1 MQSEVN
7 IWALVK
13 NLLHKYNCV
22 IVPGLGGFIA
32 HQESAVIDPVSMLIN
47 PPSKH
52 ITFNAQLLLNDGLLV
67 TQVANYLQIDYVD
80 AIKLI
85 EFEINN
91 FNQILKGRSQY
102 KIDGLGNFTL
112 NASGNLIFNPEKNA
126 NFLLNSFGL
135 APVKLNHASTFKTS
149 KIIQNEDI
157 LNKNNVTDKKT
168 NILNLGAEN
177 QNSKLK
183 PEAVKSKK
191 SRRSRNGLTFTA
203 IGTFLILILGLN
215 AYIFLQEGNLTPIRN
230 KFDELNLGI
239 KIKSI
244 FDANSLNEISSNN
257 SVINKKS
264 SSELLAIYNPENIE
278 KITIFNTELFQ
289 VNPKINEFH
298 LFDSIFCSENLSK
311 EIIQDSNAVNAI
323 DSNITVFE
331 NFNPA
336 AINTIQ
342 TNTYYIIAGAFKN
355 QNKAIKLSE
364 ELMKD
369 GFVNSEVI
377 LNPKA
382 KSKHLKYFVTYTK
395 LNDLDKTTLELN
407 SINENENSDAWIFI
421 SK

>member
-1 MQSEVN
+1 
-7 IWALVK
+7 
-13 NLLHKYNCV
+13 V

-32 HQESAVIDPVSMLIN
+32 HHESATIDPISLLIN
-47 PPSKH
+47 PPFKH

-67 TQVANYLQIDYVD
+67 TQVANYLKIDYVD
-80 AIKLI
+80 ASKFVEI
-85 EFEINN
+85 EINN
-91 FNQILKGRSQY
+91 FNQILKNRSQF

-112 NASGNLIFNPEKNA
+112 NTSGNLIFNPEKNA

-135 APVKLNHASTFKTS
+135 TPVKLNQPSTSKTT
-149 KIIQNEDI
+149 KIIQNEDVI
-157 LNKNNVTDKKT
+157 NKNNITNKKS
-168 NILNLGAEN
+168 NILNLGVEN
-177 QNSKLK
+177 HLSKIK
-183 PEAVKSKK
+183 PESAKIKK

-239 KIKSI
+239 KIKSL
-244 FDANSLNEISSNN
+244 FDSNHSNEVSSYNSALNI
-257 SVINKKS
+257 KS
-264 SSELLAIYNPENIE
+264 TSELLSIYNPENSE
-278 KITIFNTELFQ
+278 KTAFFNTELFP
-289 VNPKINEFH
+289 VNSDIIEFH
-298 LFDSIFCSENLSK
+298 IFDSLYCLENSTK
-311 EIIQDSNAVNAI
+311 ELLQDSSSIITI
-323 DSNITVFE
+323 DSNSTVIE
-331 NFNPA
+331 NIKPTE
-336 AINTIQ
+336 ISSVQ

-364 ELMKD
+364 ELMND

-395 LNDLDKTTLELN
+395 MNDLDKTTSELN
-407 SINENENSDAWIFI
+407 SINENENSDAWIFV